1 MTLLAQR
8 QCQRS
13 TCAVSKGLNGLPTV
27 RKPGLPTVRQRALDL
42 LKIWIRVAFVLRTVG
57 LPRSRQRALDSPDAA
72 SMSAEQR
79 CRQQGSNG
87 LPTVRKPGLPTV
99 RQRALDLLKIWIRA
113 AFVLR
118 TVGLPRS
125 RQRVLDSPDA
135 ASMSAKHRY
144 RQQGPYGL
152 PIVRKPGSC
161 CQTPYGKRIDR
172 LTDCP

>member
-1 MTLLAQR
+1 MAKGSIGLPIVRKPGSYGQSAYRLPVNERLTLLAQR

-13 TCAVSKGLNGLPTV
+13 TGAVSKGLNGLPIV

-42 LKIWIRVAFVLRTVG
+42 LKIWIRL
-57 LPRSRQRALDSPDAA
+57 
-72 SMSAEQR
+72 
-79 CRQQGSNG
+79 
-87 LPTVRKPGLPTV
+87 
-99 RQRALDLLKIWIRA
+99 

>member
-1 MTLLAQR
+1 MQGQSAYRLSVNWCLTPFAQR
-8 QCQRS
+8 QGHRGNGTKGLS
-13 TCAVSKGLNGLPTV
+13 AYRLSVSKGLTA
-27 RKPGLPTVRQRALDL
+27 R
-42 LKIWIRVAFVLRTVG
+42 
-57 LPRSRQRALDSPDAA
+57 
-72 SMSAEQR
+72 EQR

-99 RQRALDLLKIWIRA
+99 RQRALDLLKIWIRV